1 MPSEVKEKIV
11 LIIYSL
17 GRPALFKD
25 IKDQMNISTDSLKVQ
40 LADLE
45 KDGIIKRVKG
55 RYILTEKGVEIAK
68 RLSKSA

>member
-1 MPSEVKEKIV
+1 MPSEIKEKIV

-45 KDGIIKRVKG
+45 KEGVIKRVRG
-55 RYILTEKGVEIAK
+55 RYILTEKGIEMAK